1 MSGYTVLDLETS
13 GYSPRHDRVVEVGL
27 VHVSDDG
34 VIQEHWTT
42 LVDPGGDLGPTYVH
56 GITSTDVQQAPTFA
70 EIAPQLIS
78 EWAGTTLVAHNAHN
92 TLRFLTCE
100 LQRAGLTLQDLPLD
114 ALSTMRWAPEFL
126 DSPSRRLADC
136 CASAGIVLS
145 STHTAIGNA
154 LATAELLRFFL
165 LASNGA
171 PPWQDQ
177 LEATRSYPW
186 PETTATNTV
195 KTAERSDPIRRRQ
208 GGWLDEIVA
217 SLPHTAHEGANS
229 YLSVLEEAM
238 LDHRLS
244 QGEREALATTARE
257 AGLDPDTITELHRAY
272 LQALAATAAA
282 DEVIGANERNVL
294 EQAAHGLGLSG
305 SDVDEALA
313 TAEASGGTS
322 SATAAVSALANYDP
336 EPASE

>member
-1 MSGYTVLDLETS
+1 ESPRPQHGPKTRETS
-13 GYSPRHDRVVEVGL
+13 
-27 VHVSDDG
+27 
-34 VIQEHWTT
+34 T
-42 LVDPGGDLGPTYVH
+42 
-56 GITSTDVQQAPTFA
+56 
-70 EIAPQLIS
+70 
-78 EWAGTTLVAHNAHN
+78 
-92 TLRFLTCE
+92 
-100 LQRAGLTLQDLPLD
+100 
-114 ALSTMRWAPEFL
+114 
-126 DSPSRRLADC
+126 
-136 CASAGIVLS
+136 
-145 STHTAIGNA
+145 
-154 LATAELLRFFL
+154 LATAQR
-165 LASNGA
+165 SA
-171 PPWQDQ
+171 P
-177 LEATRSYPW
+177 L
-186 PETTATNTV
+186 
-195 KTAERSDPIRRRQ
+195 RRRQ
-208 GGWLDEIVA
+208 GGWLDDIVA
-217 SLPHTAHEGANS
+217 RLPHTAHEGTDS